1 MLPQKCSA
9 LPMTQVSVQPVAQN
23 QLPGLLDQVTR
34 HHIEE
39 IGNLEVILPQ
49 LYARY
54 SKLGAVQAAV
64 ADAGDSKTGP

>member
-1 MLPQKCSA
+1 
-9 LPMTQVSVQPVAQN
+9 VAQN

-54 SKLGAVQAAV
+54 SKLGDVQAAIE
-64 ADAGDSKTGP
+64 SKTGH